1 MSQMVSLNRVMT
13 ITDLF
18 GAQCRITNSLAVRSS
33 FLSSKLGS
41 RCLDIASYDKKE
53 EVDLAK
59 KQTFVVA
66 TNLTLVNN
74 KSILLIEAAHEKRAQ
89 RHRQLSSSR

>member
-1 MSQMVSLNRVMT
+1 MVSFSGGNSVEVYGGDLNMSQMVSFKSSNDDYRFNLSTMS
-13 ITDLF
+13 
-18 GAQCRITNSLAVRSS
+18 ITNSLAVRSS

-74 KSILLIEAAHEKRAQ
+74 SKYSC
-89 RHRQLSSSR
+89 